1 MFQEILLHIGL
12 PKTGTTS
19 IQEALA
25 QTANQLG
32 VHGIMFPLF
41 PGTASAGGNHSMPM
55 KWLGG
60 FSRDIPFGRYEEY
73 LDVKKAGETWREVAV
88 SNHHKLIIS
97 GESICRFPLENLR
110 NLEREL
116 SKISAENATIRILL
130 LVRNP
135 KSLFVSWR
143 NEYYKNLLSDAEI
156 ESIIGPCE
164 SEQDMRL
171 EEIVTKLRVVFPDA
185 ECTFGKFEEWAAD
198 GELLKSFEKWADL
211 PFSLPRLKTNE
222 TISWEAGKLYER
234 VKRANLPLATHQLN
248 GLTGSLSGVI
258 RGQDEEDV
266 AYFTQQ
272 IRRLC
277 EDMNI
282 PAYENE
288 IVFKN
293 LSSRDLWPP
302 ALFAQLRNKLKSLSM
317 EDKKRVWREIRAIC
331 DEEGEAWHGSVK
343 RRVRWE
349 TWKRNIWP

>member
-1 MFQEILLHIGL
+1 
-12 PKTGTTS
+12 
-19 IQEALA
+19 
-25 QTANQLG
+25 
-32 VHGIMFPLF
+32 
-41 PGTASAGGNHSMPM
+41 MPM

-73 LDVKKAGETWREVAV
+73 LDVKKAGETWREVAA
-88 SNHHKLIIS
+88 SHHHKLIIS

-156 ESIIGPCE
+156 ASVIGPNE

-171 EEIVTKLRVVFPDA
+171 EEIVTKLRATFPNA
-185 ECTFGKFEEWAAD
+185 EFTFRKFEEWTAD

-211 PFSLPRLKTNE
+211 PFPLHRLKTNE
-222 TISWEAGKLYER
+222 TICWEVGKLYER
-234 VKRANLPLATHQLN
+234 AKTANLPIAPHQLN
-248 GLTGSLSGVI
+248 GLTGSQSGVI
-258 RGQDEEDV
+258 RDQDEEAV
-266 AYFTQQ
+266 AYFEQQ
-272 IRRLC
+272 MRRLC
-277 EDMNI
+277 EDMDI

-293 LSSRDLWPP
+293 LSRRDLWPP
-302 ALFAQLRNKLKSLSM
+302 AFFDQLRNKLKPLPA
-317 EDKKRVWREIRAIC
+317 EDQKRVWREIRTIC
-331 DEEGEAWHGSVK
+331 DEEGEAWHASVK

-349 TWKRNIWP
+349 SWKRNIWP